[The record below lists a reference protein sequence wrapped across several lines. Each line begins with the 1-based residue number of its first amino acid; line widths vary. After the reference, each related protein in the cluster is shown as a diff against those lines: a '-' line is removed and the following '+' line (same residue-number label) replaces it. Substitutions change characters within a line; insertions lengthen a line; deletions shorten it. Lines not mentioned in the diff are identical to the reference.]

1 MSAVHAVKN
10 DDGENKSP
18 IQPVLICKKNTCMSA
33 VIIKKKNVNNNK
45 KLCTFTWMNT
55 NYDKTSEFLLSF
67 KPPQTIR
74 LAHTV

>member
-45 KLCTFTWMNT
+45 KTLHLHMDEYELRKNKWVSLEFQTPT
-55 NYDKTSEFLLSF
+55 NPH
-67 KPPQTIR
+67 KPSD
-74 LAHTV
+74 

>member
-33 VIIKKKNVNNNK
+33 VIIKKMYIKIKN
-45 KLCTFTWMNT
+45 FAPS
-55 NYDKTSEFLLSF
+55 DG
-67 KPPQTIR
+67 
-74 LAHTV
+74 